1 MDNRN
6 KEIVGFSRAMFLQCI
21 ILFLGICGGVWINK
35 YIYILTAAF
44 TMLICF
50 TRNINNIYYHLLFS
64 ISFTVIY
71 KLDPSATSLFAY
83 IMIAVGI
90 ILMVR
95 IRTFNGIRL
104 LVICFFS
111 VYLLMGM
118 GSNYTTALKMVMGII
133 LFYSF
138 VNVIKPEDFKNHI
151 MAFSLGVIGSS
162 VIGTFRDSLPQL
174 SAYFKTE
181 YTVYDR
187 AYVAHRFT
195 GLYYDPN
202 FYSMSALFAI
212 VLCVMLLMNKTGNK
226 VFIWSLLV
234 SLMVFGF
241 QSYSKMF
248 LLSVTI
254 IGVISIIYMMRSLK
268 MIIVALISLLT
279 LGAGI
284 ITWLKQI
291 GYMDIMF
298 SRIFEGDISTGRFG
312 IWESYLNYLD
322 GSPWTLCFGD
332 GIGAKY
338 LSVGGPHNTYIESI
352 FFIGI
357 LGSIIY
363 LFMIIS
369 IFKFKKYNSEK
380 NIMNYLPLFVF
391 LVTIGVLG
399 CFTINELFFYCMLIW
414 LGLNINVVGRCGY
427 VKERMVKNV
436 QCNSTNL

>member
-6 KEIVGFSRAMFLQCI
+6 KEILGFSRAMFLQCI

-44 TMLICF
+44 TMLMCF

-71 KLDPSATSLFAY
+71 KLDPSDTSLFAY

-95 IRTFNGIRL
+95 IRTFNGTQL

-111 VYLLMGM
+111 VYLLMGI

-181 YTVYDR
+181 YTVYDG
-187 AYVAHRFT
+187 AYVSHRFT

-212 VLCVMLLMNKTGNK
+212 VLCVMLLMNRTGNK
-226 VFIWSLLV
+226 VLMWSLLA

-254 IGVISIIYMMRSLK
+254 IGVISIIYMMRR
-268 MIIVALISLLT
+268 T
-279 LGAGI
+279 F
-284 ITWLKQI
+284 W
-291 GYMDIMF
+291 
-298 SRIFEGDISTGRFG
+298 
-312 IWESYLNYLD
+312 
-322 GSPWTLCFGD
+322 
-332 GIGAKY
+332 
-338 LSVGGPHNTYIESI
+338 
-352 FFIGI
+352 
-357 LGSIIY
+357 
-363 LFMIIS
+363 
-369 IFKFKKYNSEK
+369 
-380 NIMNYLPLFVF
+380 
-391 LVTIGVLG
+391 
-399 CFTINELFFYCMLIW
+399 
-414 LGLNINVVGRCGY
+414 
-427 VKERMVKNV
+427 
-436 QCNSTNL
+436 

>member
-6 KEIVGFSRAMFLQCI
+6 KEILGFSRAMFLQCI

-44 TMLICF
+44 TMLMCF

-71 KLDPSATSLFAY
+71 KLDPSDTSLFAY

-95 IRTFNGIRL
+95 IRTFNGTQL

-111 VYLLMGM
+111 VYLLMGI

-181 YTVYDR
+181 YTVYDG
-187 AYVAHRFT
+187 AYVSHRFT

-212 VLCVMLLMNKTGNK
+212 VLCVMLLMNRTGNK
-226 VFIWSLLV
+226 VLMWSLLA

-254 IGVISIIYMMRSLK
+254 IGVISIIYMMRSPK
-268 MIIVALISLLT
+268 MIVVALISLLT

-312 IWESYLNYLD
+312 IWESYLDYLD

-414 LGLNINVVGRCGY
+414 LGLNINVVSKRGY
-427 VKERMVKNV
+427 VKEGTVKNV
-436 QCNSTNL
+436 